1 MLQHHARSALK
12 SPALLL
18 YMVIHSNGYSMFCN
32 ITCWY
37 CSVPFITS
45 ERCTILYYIK
55 SGNKKSNTVKMWR
68 CGPVDSTV
76 CCSDV
81 HCTCAQCTVHMC
93 VHSVHSAQWRKVER
107 GHSRHLKRGHLDS
120 EHAPD
125 SSRCF
130 PFKILRIFAPA
141 ASKSGK
147 KVCFVKDRTAQQWHW
162 RGRLRRHRD
171 WISKILQQLVI
182 DWTLRPNQF
191 SKFKNGFEF
200 SGGRYKRHGREMGG
214 TRWSPSVSYYFVA
227 RVYKVAPIWELLAQ
241 E

>member
-1 MLQHHARSALK
+1 MQLH
-12 SPALLL
+12 
-18 YMVIHSNGYSMFCN
+18 
-32 ITCWY
+32 
-37 CSVPFITS
+37 
-45 ERCTILYYIK
+45 TI
-55 SGNKKSNTVKMWR
+55 
-68 CGPVDSTV
+68 
-76 CCSDV
+76 
-81 HCTCAQCTVHMC
+81 TVHAC
-93 VHSVHSAQWRKVER
+93 ENENVKVKFNWFSTACYTAQWRKVER

-162 RGRLRRHRD
+162 QGRRRQRD

-214 TRWSPSVSYYFVA
+214 TMWSPFGSYYFVA

>member
-1 MLQHHARSALK
+1 MQLH
-12 SPALLL
+12 
-18 YMVIHSNGYSMFCN
+18 
-32 ITCWY
+32 
-37 CSVPFITS
+37 
-45 ERCTILYYIK
+45 TI
-55 SGNKKSNTVKMWR
+55 
-68 CGPVDSTV
+68 
-76 CCSDV
+76 
-81 HCTCAQCTVHMC
+81 TVHAC
-93 VHSVHSAQWRKVER
+93 ENENVKVKFNWFSTACYTAQWRKVER

-171 WISKILQQLVI
+171 WISKILQQLV
-182 DWTLRPNQF
+182 
-191 SKFKNGFEF
+191 
-200 SGGRYKRHGREMGG
+200 RHCNWDQISTASWKMALSSVVVG
-214 TRWSPSVSYYFVA
+214 TKDLEERWEVH
-227 RVYKVAPIWELLAQ
+227 KVAPIWELLAQ